1 MLNKRVLQSVRGD
14 VAEGIHVSSA
24 VRTELGASLVA
35 ALGLRVDGLVE
46 VVPSDTAGGWVGRV
60 SAMHV
65 QDDEGRRVA
74 YSSES

>member
-14 VAEGIHVSSA
+14 VAEGIHVSNA
-24 VRTELGASLVA
+24 VRAELGASLVA
-35 ALGLRVDGLVE
+35 ALRLRVDGLVE

-60 SAMHV
+60 SAMLV
-65 QDDEGRRVA
+65 QEGEESRVA